1 MCSRPITQDGKTFAC
16 RTCNECIAV
25 RRHQWVNRALME
37 QATSA
42 FTLILT
48 LTYSDE
54 TQEGRDGAAMFAY
67 ADVSDFVKR
76 LNQAIRRQAKK
87 RREPFEPVRFLCA
100 GEQGDR
106 RGRCHWHIVLFSRV
120 DITQYGEI
128 LGFPRDQVGPRRKVR
143 LTDRRDMISEA
154 SEGQNARRLNWSL
167 WPLGFVVMQEADE
180 GGMSYVLSYCLKDQ
194 FTHEKSKDTM
204 REAKAE
210 NFATGL
216 FRMSKRPAIGER
228 WLDAKMARLAA
239 LGAVLPSLAL
249 QVPGASG
256 YYVPSGTFREK
267 TLWHL
272 HALNQHARNL
282 TGRDAPQWS
291 ALLSSLG
298 DSDDPDLE
306 LNPDLEILLDVEKY
320 EVPFERIFARKV
332 EESARAGRANAVRGR
347 CGGPFPCD
355 DCLHG
360 YTEAQLDG
368 IGLFRVDTKNDES
381 EIARYYVKAT
391 GERST
396 KWPDGWRPRL
406 HPDCEA
412 RYTQEIANVFPR
424 SAPRFGS

>member
-272 HALNQHARNL
+272 HALNQHVRNL

-291 ALLSSLG
+291 ALLSSVTEN
-298 DSDDPDLE
+298 DSDLEVLLEQEDETQSPDFESLE
-306 LNPDLEILLDVEKY
+306 FALEKRSRDQGQ
-320 EVPFERIFARKV
+320 RFALGEFRRKC
-332 EESARAGRANAVRGR
+332 GRYH
-347 CGGPFPCD
+347 PCD
-355 DCLHG
+355 DCLH
-360 YTEAQLDG
+360 ELSDREIDG
-368 IGLFRVDTKNDES
+368 LGLIREEDAEGAWQYYDRLSGFF
-381 EIARYYVKAT
+381 ARSNP
-391 GERST
+391 E
-396 KWPDGWRPRL
+396 GWVYRL
-406 HPDCEA
+406 NPGCRQRETPQA
-412 RYTQEIANVFPR
+412 RLAFPG
-424 SAPRFGS
+424 SAPSAGS

>member
-1 MCSRPITQDGKTFAC
+1 MCSRPITQDGRTFAC
-16 RTCNECIAV
+16 RICNECIAV

-37 QATSA
+37 KATSA

-54 TQEGRDGAAMFAY
+54 TQEGRDGAMMFAY
-67 ADVSDFVKR
+67 ADVSAFVKR
-76 LNQAIRRQAKK
+76 LNQAIRREAEKRHQA
-87 RREPFEPVRFLCA
+87 FEPVRFLCA

-120 DITQYGEI
+120 DITLYGEI
-128 LGFPRDQVGPRRKVR
+128 FGFPRHQVGPRRKVR
-143 LTDRRDMISEA
+143 LTERRDLISEA
-154 SEGQNARRLNWSL
+154 SEGDKARRLNWSL

-180 GGMSYVLSYCLKDQ
+180 GGMAYVLSYCLKDQ
-194 FTHEKSKDTM
+194 FTNEKSKDTM

-228 WLDAKMARLAA
+228 WLVAKMERLAA

-272 HALNQHARNL
+272 HALNQHARNQ

-298 DSDDPDLE
+298 NAEDDTLS
-306 LNPDLEILLDVEKY
+306 PDLEILLDVEKI
-320 EVPFERIFARKV
+320 EVPLETVLARKAAERSRAV
-332 EESARAGRANAVRGR
+332 EANALRGR

-355 DCLHG
+355 DCLHR
-360 YTEAQLDG
+360 YSKAQLDRL
-368 IGLFRVDTKNDES
+368 GLFRVDIEGET

-396 KWPDGWRPRL
+396 KWPSGWRPRL

-412 RYTQEIANVFPR
+412 RYTQEAAHVFPR
-424 SAPRFGS
+424 SAPRFGA